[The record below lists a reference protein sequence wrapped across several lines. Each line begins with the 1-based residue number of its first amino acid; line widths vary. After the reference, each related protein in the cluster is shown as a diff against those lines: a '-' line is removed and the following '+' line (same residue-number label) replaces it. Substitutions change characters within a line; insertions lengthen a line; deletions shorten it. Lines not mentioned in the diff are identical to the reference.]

1 MATRDAPPSAL
12 LLMAPGCAHCPVVL
26 EGLVQLIEKGK
37 LGRLEVVNILAHPE
51 RAQEVGTRSVP
62 WTRIGPFELSG
73 ALTAGELAQWVTR
86 AAEGTGIGA
95 YYGHLLEDRKL
106 DRVVA
111 MIRETPATLN
121 DLLSLLE
128 DKDTPMA
135 VRIGVGAVMEELQA
149 SGLIS
154 EALPELMHL
163 AESDDPALRADACH
177 YLGLSGDSAARPAL
191 EARLQDE
198 DAEVREIAAE
208 SLVLLDTEPGEPTQ

>member
-1 MATRDAPPSAL
+1 LATRDAPPSAL

-154 EALPELMHL
+154 EALPELMRL

-208 SLVLLDTEPGEPTQ
+208 SLALLDTEPGEPTQ

>member
-154 EALPELMHL
+154 EALPELMRL

-208 SLVLLDTEPGEPTQ
+208 SLALLDTEPGEPTQ